1 MAAIVSSVAEN
12 GKELLKIYEIHVEMF
27 LPLLFSILFLA
38 IGLLALVS

>member
-12 GKELLKIYEIHVEMF
+12 GKDLLKIYEIHEETF
-27 LPLLFSILFLA
+27 PPLLFSILFLA